1 MTGRACARYLA
12 LVSGVGGVAV
22 DPHVGLS
29 DADFD
34 LLTLFEDGR
43 QQEAHFGGGGNGED
57 YEEGG
62 ELGWMMSAG
71 LCRSKRCHKCG

>member
-1 MTGRACARYLA
+1 M
-12 LVSGVGGVAV
+12 AV

-43 QQEAHFGGGGNGED
+43 QQEAHFGEGGNGED

-62 ELGWMMSAG
+62 ELGWMMSPAAAYRVG
-71 LCRSKRCHKCG
+71 PGTYCLPRHPHCRPSFLE